1 MNILERI
8 ADYYTKKC
16 ARKKEVLKECTLVAP
31 EIFKILRSKFPY
43 LGDIRIL
50 NFGWTFSVRINNRDN
65 DALWGGFTFPTES
78 LYEFKGSP
86 SIVAFNNKLKVYA
99 DWDHDMENALYYM
112 IKDNYQF
119 LNRFL
124 YKNGYTFNITNHIYQ
139 GDKYIT
145 FCTNGYDY
153 VVIDCVKKEIID
165 IQSYNDFQAE
175 MLEEKWRRINSFDWD
190 NLKRI

>member
-1 MNILERI
+1 MNILDRI
-8 ADYYTKKC
+8 ANYYSKKC
-16 ARKKEVLKECTLVAP
+16 FRKNGVFNECKELSL
-31 EIFKILRSKFPY
+31 EIFRILRSKYSY
-43 LGDIRIL
+43 LGDIKIT
-50 NFGWTFSVRINNRDN
+50 NFGWNFRIVVKYKDDSDWYTYVFPSVDIDS
-65 DALWGGFTFPTES
+65 DFED
-78 LYEFKGSP
+78 SP

-99 DWDHDMENALYYM
+99 DWDREMENALYYM

-124 YKNGYTFNITNHIYQ
+124 YKNGYTFNITNHIYR

-153 VVIDCVKKEIID
+153 ITIDCVKKEIID

-175 MLEEKWRRINSFDWD
+175 MLEEKWESINNFDWN